1 MTIQARETTGTR
13 TQVLAWCLWDTGSSA
28 FHAIMLTFVFTV
40 YLTSSSFGSP
50 EHTSAVLSAGMAI
63 AGFFIALTAP
73 LIGQRSDAPR
83 SRSRFLGVNTV
94 LLALFTG
101 LAFFARPEP
110 SFLVFG
116 VAMIAIA
123 SIVAEFA
130 EVSYNAMLPGLAGP
144 QKIGAVSGWGW
155 GAGYLGGI
163 VALAFVLFGFVQP
176 GFLGIPTDHALNYR
190 SVALFSAAWVLA
202 FCLPLM
208 LRARTMPYR
217 CLEIADDVAAPTPRR
232 GILASYGELFRTIAR
247 VWRRSP
253 ATVYFLLSSAI
264 FRDGLAGIFTFG
276 GVLAAGTFGF
286 SMSEVIIFAVV
297 ANIAAALGAIVGGR
311 FDDAAGPRAVIVV
324 SLLGI
329 MVAGSVLLFWEGP
342 TAFWVCGLALCLF
355 VGPAQAASRTYL
367 GRLTPSGRDGEMY
380 GLYATTGRAVS
391 FLAPT
396 MFGIFVTAFG
406 AQIWGVLGILSVV
419 GVGLLL
425 LLFTPKPPKGFTTV
439 QV

>member
-1 MTIQARETTGTR
+1 MTTQARETVGTR
-13 TQVLAWCLWDTGSSA
+13 AQVLAWCLWDTGTSA
-28 FHAIMLTFVFTV
+28 FSAIMLTFVFTV
-40 YLTSSSFGSP
+40 YLTSSSFGTT
-50 EHTSAVLSAGMAI
+50 EHTSTVLSIGMAA
-63 AGFFIALTAP
+63 AGVIIALTAP
-73 LIGQRSDAPR
+73 LVGQRSDEPR
-83 SRSRFLGVNTV
+83 SRARFLNVNTI
-94 LLALFTG
+94 LLTLFTG

-123 SIVAEFA
+123 SIVTEFGQ
-130 EVSYNAMLPGLAGP
+130 VSYNAMLPALAGP

-176 GFLGIPTDHALNYR
+176 GFLGIATEDALNYR
-190 SVALFSAAWVLA
+190 SVALFSAAWVLV
-202 FCLPLM
+202 FSLPLM
-208 LRARTMPYR
+208 LRARSMPYR
-217 CLEIADDVAAPTPRR
+217 PIEIADDAAAPTRQR
-232 GILASYGELFRTIAR
+232 GIFASYRELFRTIAR

-276 GVLAAGTFGF
+276 GVLAAGSFGF

-297 ANIAAALGAIVGGR
+297 ANIAAALGAIVGGK
-311 FDDAAGPRAVIVV
+311 FDDAAGPRAVIVM

-329 MVAGSVLLFWEGP
+329 MVAGSALLFWEGS

-367 GRLTPSGRDGEMY
+367 GRLCPPGREGEIF

-391 FLAPT
+391 FLAPM
-396 MFGIFVTAFG
+396 MFGVFVTAFG
-406 AQIWGVLGILSVV
+406 AQIWGILGILCVV

-439 QV
+439 QA

>member
-1 MTIQARETTGTR
+1 MNTQARETVGTR
-13 TQVLAWCLWDTGSSA
+13 AQVLAWCLWDTGTSA
-28 FHAIMLTFVFTV
+28 FSAIMLTFVFTV

-50 EHTSAVLSAGMAI
+50 EHTSTVLSVGMAA
-63 AGFFIALTAP
+63 AGVVIALTAP
-73 LIGQRSDAPR
+73 LVGQRSDEPR
-83 SRSRFLGVNTV
+83 SRARFLNVNTI

-123 SIVAEFA
+123 SIVTEFA
-130 EVSYNAMLPGLAGP
+130 QVSYNAMLPGLAGP

-176 GFLGIPTDHALNYR
+176 GFLGIATDDALNYR
-190 SVALFSAAWVLA
+190 AVALFSAAWVLA
-202 FCLPLM
+202 FSLPLM
-208 LRARTMPYR
+208 LRARSMPYR
-217 CLEIADDVAAPTPRR
+217 PLEIASDEPSTTRRR
-232 GILASYGELFRTIAR
+232 GVLASYKELFRTIAR
-247 VWRRSP
+247 VWHRSP

-297 ANIAAALGAIVGGR
+297 ANIAAALGAIVGGK

-329 MVAGSVLLFWEGP
+329 MIAGSVLLFWEGS

-367 GRLTPSGRDGEMY
+367 GRLTPAGRDGEMF

-391 FLAPT
+391 FLAPM
-396 MFGIFVTAFG
+396 MFGVFVTAFG
-406 AQIWGVLGILSVV
+406 AQIWGILGILSVV

-439 QV
+439 QA

>member
-123 SIVAEFA
+123 SIAAEFA

-176 GFLGIPTDHALNYR
+176 GFLGIPTDHADR
-190 SVALFSAAWVLA
+190 K
-202 FCLPLM
+202 
-208 LRARTMPYR
+208 
-217 CLEIADDVAAPTPRR
+217 
-232 GILASYGELFRTIAR
+232 
-247 VWRRSP
+247 
-253 ATVYFLLSSAI
+253 
-264 FRDGLAGIFTFG
+264 
-276 GVLAAGTFGF
+276 
-286 SMSEVIIFAVV
+286 
-297 ANIAAALGAIVGGR
+297 
-311 FDDAAGPRAVIVV
+311 
-324 SLLGI
+324 
-329 MVAGSVLLFWEGP
+329 
-342 TAFWVCGLALCLF
+342 
-355 VGPAQAASRTYL
+355 
-367 GRLTPSGRDGEMY
+367 
-380 GLYATTGRAVS
+380 
-391 FLAPT
+391 
-396 MFGIFVTAFG
+396 
-406 AQIWGVLGILSVV
+406 SVV
-419 GVGLLL
+419 
-425 LLFTPKPPKGFTTV
+425 
-439 QV
+439 